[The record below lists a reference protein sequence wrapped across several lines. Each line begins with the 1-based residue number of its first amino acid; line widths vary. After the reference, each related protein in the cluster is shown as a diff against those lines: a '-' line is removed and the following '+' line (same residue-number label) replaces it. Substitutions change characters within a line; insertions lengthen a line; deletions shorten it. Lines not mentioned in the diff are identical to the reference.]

1 VNSDMRKAL
10 VYRMLPA
17 FEPKRSTRPNSLNK
31 KDLKA
36 WQKYIY
42 REAEY
47 PSIHINFSGFSTV
60 GGN

>member
-17 FEPKRSTRPNSLNK
+17 FEPKRSTHPNPLNK
-31 KDLKA
+31 KDLTG
-36 WQKYIY
+36 WQKRTH
-42 REAEY
+42 REVES
-47 PSIHINFSGFSTV
+47 PSMNINFGAFSTV